1 MRMGLNN
8 KLESTVKTKKNEF
21 NPKLP
26 RVDETIAAS
35 MIGNHTDIYNES
47 FKTSKEFAQ
56 LELINEGLKGS
67 KMKLAH

>member
-8 KLESTVKTKKNEF
+8 KLESTVKTKTSDLD
-21 NPKLP
+21 PKLP
-26 RVDETIAAS
+26 KVDETIAAS

-47 FKTSKEFAQ
+47 FKANKEFTQ